1 MHVNTTHTTDDTMA
15 DPTLAEL
22 FQAQVAR
29 TPHAVAVHSGG
40 QELDYAGLNRRAN
53 LLAHRLLGRGIGPED
68 VVGVR
73 LPRSA
78 DLLVALLGVLKT
90 GAAYVPVDAD
100 CPAGRLAYIVEDTG
114 LELMLVPDGEDADGT
129 GEGPRTLSVPAEVA
143 AAEAAGG
150 PAHDPTDADRPAP
163 LTARNLAYVIYTSG
177 STGRPKG
184 VTVQH
189 DTLLRYLDFACDAYP
204 GLARSAL
211 LHSPVAFDLT
221 VTALYG
227 PLLRGGHVRVGSLD
241 REPEP
246 GTPAGRPAFVKAT
259 PSHLPLLT
267 VLPSSLSPTGE
278 LVVGGEM
285 LIGDVVERWRKTHPG
300 ATVVNEYGPTEATVG
315 CCVFAIGPDDPVELG
330 ATPIGRPTPGTE
342 LHVLDERL
350 NPVPAGT
357 EGELYIAGGQVARG
371 YLGRPGLT
379 AERFVAAPGGGRMY
393 RTGDIARM
401 RPDGLLEYL
410 GRTDDQV
417 KIRGY
422 RIELGEVT
430 SVLAAQ
436 AGVRQA
442 AVIAREDRSGDR
454 YLAGYVVPEDG
465 AAPDPAALREAI
477 ARHLPPYMVPS
488 AVVVVGELPLTSNGK
503 LDKDALP
510 EPPADD
516 APTGAAPVT
525 EAETRLCALFAEVLG
540 LPVVHLDDDFFDRGG
555 DSLRAAKLAN
565 KARKSGWTFGL
576 RDVLELRTPRA
587 LAHAPGAPTEGAAS

>member
-1 MHVNTTHTTDDTMA
+1 MA
-15 DPTLAEL
+15 EPSLPEL

-40 QELDYAGLNRRAN
+40 RELDYAGLNRRAN
-53 LLAHRLLGRGIGPED
+53 LLAHHLLARGIGPED

-78 DLLVALLGVLKT
+78 DLLVALLGVLKA
-90 GAAYVPVDAD
+90 GAAYVPVDSD

-114 LELMLVPDGEDADGT
+114 LELMLVPDAGAEEGT
-129 GEGPRTLSVPAEVA
+129 GTEGGSKTLTVPAVVA
-143 AAEAAGG
+143 AAEAAGA

-163 LTARNLAYVIYTSG
+163 LTAQTLAYVIYTSG

-189 DTLLRYLDFACDAYP
+189 DTLLRYLEFACAAYP
-204 GLARSAL
+204 SLAEGAL

-227 PLLRGGHVRVGSLD
+227 PLLLGGQVRVGSLD

-246 GTPAGRPAFVKAT
+246 GTAAGRPGFVKAT

-267 VLPSSLSPTGE
+267 ALPSGLSPTGE

-285 LIGDVVERWRKTHPG
+285 LIGDVVDRWRRTHPG

-315 CCVFAIGPDDPVELG
+315 CCVFSIGPDDPIEPG
-330 ATPIGRPTPGTE
+330 ATPIGRPTPGTA

-350 NPVPAGT
+350 NPVPPGT

-371 YLGRPGLT
+371 YLGRPALT

-401 RPDGLLEYL
+401 RADGHLEYL

-430 SVLAAQ
+430 SVVAARP
-436 AGVRQA
+436 GVRQA
-442 AVIAREDRSGDR
+442 AVIAREDSSGDR
-454 YLAGYVVPEDG
+454 YLAGYAVPEDG
-465 AAPDPAALREAI
+465 ATVDPAELREAV
-477 ARHLPPYMVPS
+477 ARVLPAYMVPA

-516 APTGAAPVT
+516 SAVGAEPET
-525 EAETRLCALFAEVLG
+525 EAEARLCALFAEILG
-540 LPVVHLDDDFFDRGG
+540 LPAVYLDDDFFARGG
-555 DSLRAAKLAN
+555 DSLRAARLAN
-565 KARKSGWTFGL
+565 KARKAGWTFGL

-587 LAHAPGAPTEGAAS
+587 LAAHAPDAVAEGAVS

>member
-1 MHVNTTHTTDDTMA
+1 MA
-15 DPTLAEL
+15 EPSLPAL
-22 FQAQVAR
+22 FEAQVAR
-29 TPHAVAVHSGG
+29 TPHAVAVHSDGRD
-40 QELDYAGLNRRAN
+40 LDYAGLNRRAN
-53 LLAHRLLGRGIGPED
+53 LLAHHLLARGIGPEH

-73 LPRSA
+73 IPRSA
-78 DLLVALLGVLKT
+78 DLVVALLAVLKA
-90 GAAYVPVDAD
+90 GAAYVPVDSD
-100 CPAGRLAYIVEDTG
+100 CPAERLEFIVEDTG
-114 LELMLVPDGEDADGT
+114 LQLMLVQDAEVAAG
-129 GEGPRTLSVPAEVA
+129 GPHTVTVPAVVA

-184 VTVQH
+184 VAVQH
-189 DTLLRYLDFACDAYP
+189 DTLVRYLEFACAAYP
-204 GLARSAL
+204 GLAREAL

-227 PLLRGGHVRVGSLD
+227 PLLLGGRVRVAALD
-241 REPEP
+241 REPEQD
-246 GTPAGRPAFVKAT
+246 GGAVGRPGFVKAT

-267 VLPSSLSPTGE
+267 ALPGSLSPTGE

-285 LIGDVVERWRKTHPG
+285 LIGDVVDRWRRTHSG

-315 CCVFAIGPDDPVELG
+315 CCVFSIGPDDAVEPG

-342 LHVLDERL
+342 LYVLDERL
-350 NPVPAGT
+350 RPVPAGT

-379 AERFVAAPGGGRMY
+379 AERFVAAPGGTRMY

-401 RPDGLLEYL
+401 RPDGHLEYL

-430 SVLAAQ
+430 SVVAAQ
-436 AGVRQA
+436 DGVRQA
-442 AVIAREDRSGDR
+442 AVVAREDGSGDR

-465 AAPDPAALREAI
+465 AAPDPAALREAV
-477 ARHLPPYMVPS
+477 ARTLPAYMVPS
-488 AVVVVGELPLTSNGK
+488 AFMVVGELPLTSNGK
-503 LDKDALP
+503 LDKAALP
-510 EPPADD
+510 APPAEDGPVGD
-516 APTGAAPVT
+516 APRTDA
-525 EAETRLCALFAEVLG
+525 EARLCALFAEILG
-540 LPVVHLDDDFFDRGG
+540 VPAVYLDDDFFGRGG
-555 DSLRAAKLAN
+555 DSLRAARLAG
-565 KARKSGWTFGL
+565 KARRSGWTFGL

-587 LAHAPGAPTEGAAS
+587 LAGQAGSAGAADGGAAS

>member
-1 MHVNTTHTTDDTMA
+1 MA
-15 DPTLAEL
+15 EPSLPAL
-22 FQAQVAR
+22 FQEQAAR
-29 TPHAVAVHSGG
+29 TPRAVAVHCGG
-40 QELDYAGLNRRAN
+40 RDLDYAGLNHRAN
-53 LLAHRLLGRGIGPED
+53 LLAHHLLARGVGPER

-73 LPRSA
+73 MPRSA
-78 DLLVALLGVLKT
+78 DLLVALLGVLKA
-90 GAAYVPVDAD
+90 GAAYVPVDDD
-100 CPAGRLAYIVEDTG
+100 CPPERLAFIVEDTG
-114 LELMLVPDGEDADGT
+114 LDLMLVQDDGPGT
-129 GEGPRTLSVPAEVA
+129 EGLTTVRVPAAVA

-150 PAHDPTDADRPAP
+150 PAHDPTDDDRPAP

-189 DTLLRYLDFACDAYP
+189 DTLLCYLDFARAAYP
-204 GLARSAL
+204 SLAHSAL
-211 LHSPVAFDLT
+211 LHSPIAFDLT

-227 PLLRGGHVRVGSLD
+227 PLLLGGQVRVGSLD

-246 GTPAGRPAFVKAT
+246 GAPAGRPGFVKAT

-267 VLPSSLSPTGE
+267 ALPSELSPTGE

-285 LIGDVVERWRKTHPG
+285 LIGDVVERWRRTHPG

-315 CCVFAIGPDDPVELG
+315 CCVFSLGPDDPVEPG
-330 ATPIGRPTPGTE
+330 ATPIGRPTPGSA

-350 NPVPAGT
+350 RPVPPGT

-371 YLGRPGLT
+371 YLGRPALT

-393 RTGDIARM
+393 RTGDIART

-430 SVLAAQ
+430 EVLAARP
-436 AGVRQA
+436 GVRQA

-465 AAPDPAALREAI
+465 AHPDPAQLRA
-477 ARHLPPYMVPS
+477 AVAGMLPSYMVPA
-488 AVVVVGELPLTSNGK
+488 AVVVVDELPLTSNGK

-510 EPPADD
+510 EPPAED
-516 APTGAAPVT
+516 APAGAAPET
-525 EAETRLCALFAEVLG
+525 EAERRLCELFAEVLG
-540 LPVVHLDDDFFDRGG
+540 LSAVYLDDDFFDRGG
-555 DSLRAAKLAN
+555 NSLRAARLAG
-565 KARKSGWTFGL
+565 KARKEGLTFGL

-587 LAHAPGAPTEGAAS
+587 LAGHTTDAVAEGAVS

>member
-1 MHVNTTHTTDDTMA
+1 MA
-15 DPTLAEL
+15 EPSLPEL

-29 TPHAVAVHSGG
+29 TPHAVAVHDGG
-40 QELDYAGLNRRAN
+40 RGLDYAGLNRRAN
-53 LLAHRLLGRGIGPED
+53 LLAHHLLGRGIGPED

-78 DLLVALLGVLKT
+78 DLLVALLGVLKA
-90 GAAYVPVDAD
+90 GAAYVPVDSD

-114 LELMLVPDGEDADGT
+114 MELLLVADDAAGAED
-129 GEGPRTLSVPAEVA
+129 GPRLLPVPAVVA

-150 PAHDPTDADRPAP
+150 PGHDPTDADRPAP

-189 DTLLRYLDFACDAYP
+189 DTLLRYLDFACAAYP
-204 GLARSAL
+204 GLAESAL

-227 PLLRGGHVRVGSLD
+227 PLLLGGRVRVGSLD

-246 GTPAGRPAFVKAT
+246 GTAPGRPGFVKAT

-267 VLPSSLSPTGE
+267 ALPSSLSPAGE

-315 CCVFAIGPDDPVELG
+315 CCVFSIGPDDPVEPG
-330 ATPIGRPTPGTE
+330 ATPIGRPTPGTG

-350 NPVPAGT
+350 NPVPPGT

-371 YLGRPGLT
+371 YLGRPALT

-430 SVLAAQ
+430 SVVAARP
-436 AGVRQA
+436 GVRQA
-442 AVIAREDRSGDR
+442 AVIAREDRSGDP

-465 AAPDPAALREAI
+465 AAPDPAELREAV
-477 ARHLPPYMVPS
+477 ARVLPPYMVP
-488 AVVVVGELPLTSNGK
+488 AALVVVGELPLTSNGK

-510 EPPADD
+510 EPPAEA
-516 APTGAAPVT
+516 APTGAAPGT
-525 EAETRLCALFAEVLG
+525 AAEARLCALFAEVLG
-540 LPVVHLDDDFFDRGG
+540 LPAAYLDDDFFDRGG
-555 DSLRAAKLAN
+555 NSLRAARLAN
-565 KARKSGWTFGL
+565 KARKEGWTFGL

-587 LAHAPGAPTEGAAS
+587 LAGHAPDTVAEGAVS

>member
-1 MHVNTTHTTDDTMA
+1 
-15 DPTLAEL
+15 
-22 FQAQVAR
+22 
-29 TPHAVAVHSGG
+29 
-40 QELDYAGLNRRAN
+40 
-53 LLAHRLLGRGIGPED
+53 
-68 VVGVR
+68 
-73 LPRSA
+73 
-78 DLLVALLGVLKT
+78 
-90 GAAYVPVDAD
+90 
-100 CPAGRLAYIVEDTG
+100 
-114 LELMLVPDGEDADGT
+114 MLVQDDGPGT
-129 GEGPRTLSVPAEVA
+129 EGLTTVRVPAAVA

-150 PAHDPTDADRPAP
+150 PAHDPTDDDRPAP

-189 DTLLRYLDFACDAYP
+189 DTLLCYLDFARAAYP
-204 GLARSAL
+204 SLAHSAL
-211 LHSPVAFDLT
+211 LHSPIAFDLT

-227 PLLRGGHVRVGSLD
+227 PLLLGGQVRVGSLD

-246 GTPAGRPAFVKAT
+246 GAPAGRPGFVKAT

-267 VLPSSLSPTGE
+267 ALPSELSPTGE

-285 LIGDVVERWRKTHPG
+285 LIGDVVERWRRTHPG

-315 CCVFAIGPDDPVELG
+315 CCVFSLGPDDPVEPG
-330 ATPIGRPTPGTE
+330 ATPIGRPTPGSA

-350 NPVPAGT
+350 RPVPPGT

-371 YLGRPGLT
+371 YLGRPALT

-393 RTGDIARM
+393 RTGDIART

-430 SVLAAQ
+430 EVLAARP
-436 AGVRQA
+436 GVRQA

-465 AAPDPAALREAI
+465 AHPDPAQLRA
-477 ARHLPPYMVPS
+477 AVAGMLPSYMVPA
-488 AVVVVGELPLTSNGK
+488 AVVVVAELPLTSNGK

-510 EPPADD
+510 EPPAED
-516 APTGAAPVT
+516 APAGAAPET
-525 EAETRLCALFAEVLG
+525 EAERRLCALFAEVLG
-540 LPVVHLDDDFFDRGG
+540 LPAVYLDDDFFDRGG
-555 DSLRAAKLAN
+555 NSLRAARLAG
-565 KARKSGWTFGL
+565 KARKEGLTFGL

-587 LAHAPGAPTEGAAS
+587 LAGHTTDAVAEGAVS